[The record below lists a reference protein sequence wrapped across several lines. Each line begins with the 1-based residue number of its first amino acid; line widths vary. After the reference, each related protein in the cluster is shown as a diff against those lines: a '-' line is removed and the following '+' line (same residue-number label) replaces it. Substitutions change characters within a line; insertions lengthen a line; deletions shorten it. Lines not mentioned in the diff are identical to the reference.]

1 MKKKLLRDEKEK
13 WALSRKSVPWEK
25 ITHPISEEEIA
36 RIKAMNWEW
45 YYNCYL
51 YKDEPL
57 EIMCKICG
65 GLNIFLPGEMKKK
78 CIHCGIECR
87 RCEVDEDKK

>member
-1 MKKKLLRDEKEK
+1 MKKRLKLEEEDERTITQ
-13 WALSRKSVPWEK
+13 AAAPWK
-25 ITHPISEEEIA
+25 KVTHPMSEEEIEK
-36 RIKAMNWEW
+36 IKSMNWEW

-51 YKDEPL
+51 YKNETL

-87 RCEVDEDKK
+87 RCEVDEEAK